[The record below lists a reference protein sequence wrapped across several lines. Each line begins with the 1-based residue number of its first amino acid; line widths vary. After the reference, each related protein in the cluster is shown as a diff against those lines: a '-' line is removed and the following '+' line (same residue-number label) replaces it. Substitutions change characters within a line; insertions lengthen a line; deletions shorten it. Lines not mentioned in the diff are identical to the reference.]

1 MLASGVTLPVTVV
14 PIYRQRWQTG
24 RGGGG
29 KGGCQVTSTADQLIA
44 AQVLRNQPRG
54 QHRQQQQQHR
64 QQQKFKKTGPT
75 PTAASA
81 IKAAAEGS

>member
-1 MLASGVTLPVTVV
+1 MLASGVTLPVSSNLPAEVAD
-14 PIYRQRWQTG
+14 RE
-24 RGGGG
+24 GGGG